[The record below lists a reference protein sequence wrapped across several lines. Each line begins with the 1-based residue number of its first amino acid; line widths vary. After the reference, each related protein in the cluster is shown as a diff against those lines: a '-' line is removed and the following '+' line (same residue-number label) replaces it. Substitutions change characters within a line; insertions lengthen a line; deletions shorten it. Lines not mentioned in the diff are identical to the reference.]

1 MRPGDLLEQRYRLV
15 RVLGRGRSGS
25 VWCARNEL
33 IDRAVAIKILHRSL
47 ASDPERLQRFF
58 QEARACGRV
67 RHPAVVEVLDLGQGD
82 DGVLFL
88 VMELLEGE
96 TLSSLLARK
105 GRLGTDEAMSI
116 IIPLA
121 RGLAAA
127 HAHGILHRDLKP
139 ANIYLHKTP
148 TGGMQ
153 PKILDF
159 GISKILGS
167 ELTQSGVV
175 LGTPSYMSPEQAR
188 GVADLDPRMDVWSLG
203 VILYECLGGRLPFL
217 AREYRALVEEILER
231 KHVPIEQL
239 APETPPELARI
250 LDEALEKSR
259 ERRISS
265 AASFAQKLTT
275 LLRARGGIDLLK
287 EPEDE
292 FSEAAPTLA
301 RDRDFGNK
309 PPIDDTVGDNT
320 LAAVQPPAAPPPA
333 ETPVPKSPARPVLRT
348 GNAKPTPIIIQPSPT
363 TAAIAAQTSGGK
375 RVDSIS
381 VPRPAAGTPAR
392 KTGMTGPQA
401 TDPIIA
407 EAQRLRAAEA
417 GRKDAGDKRSNTL
430 GWELNVAK
438 AASGRDRNEVSTAE
452 VAPLSAEK
460 AASMLG
466 GSGLPPSSSRIRVD
480 DNWDTTVADVSR
492 ESMEA
497 SGRAPELAD
506 APLPPLKGL
515 PSAPKVSVAADDAK
529 PTTTSKSR
537 GAIDKTQQGIAA
549 PSPAAIA
556 QVATGN
562 GNGQKS
568 GFGAIPGFTT
578 AAPNGAKR
586 ALTPGKTPT
595 IPPAAL
601 HKVKTRSA
609 PPGPPPPSQ
618 RPPPGA
624 ANPPPKPTPSVPPV
638 GNVGN
643 ESARL
648 GAVNPALVATKTK
661 PPRPPPKTIPP
672 GAGLSRGTL
681 RPPSGGYAAAMPQTT
696 PSTAPSRP
704 TMKSMPPPPDAPLVA
719 PELFGLGNPD
729 QQGVPIDFMT
739 EQGPAASTPANEPA
753 PPSSSDRTSIPAL
766 GPPPN
771 NLEDTDRRARAAM
784 PIVPFLAAAVAV
796 LFVVGAIVGTVA
808 AKSRSSD
815 HAVRRF
821 VNAQM
826 VIITLRDRAQRMA
839 TEDAAAATAAANQ
852 AAADAA
858 KLKADQDA
866 AAAKLKADQD
876 AADAKA
882 KADADAAA
890 AAASADASASTA
902 AALVAPPPTVTA
914 KPKPAPTSTYKPPAP
929 KPKATTTASPKPKPT
944 STATTKKTSDPPPK
958 KAKGE
963 KEWWEKK
970 F

>member
-116 IIPLA
+116 VIPLA

-188 GVADLDPRMDVWSLG
+188 GVPDLDPRMDVWSLG

-239 APETPPELARI
+239 APDVPPELSRI

-301 RDRDFGNK
+301 RDRDFGTK

-320 LAAVQPPAAPPPA
+320 LAAVQHEPEKPAAPTPA
-333 ETPVPKSPARPVLRT
+333 PKGPARPVLRA
-348 GNAKPTPIIIQPSPT
+348 GSAKPIIIQPSPS

-392 KTGMTGPQA
+392 KSGTDLTGP
-401 TDPIIA
+401 TVIDTIPPEI
-407 EAQRLRAAEA
+407 ERLRAAEA
-417 GRKDAGDKRSNTL
+417 GRKASADKRANTM

-452 VAPLSAEK
+452 MAPLSA
-460 AASMLG
+460 
-466 GSGLPPSSSRIRVD
+466 
-480 DNWDTTVADVSR
+480 
-492 ESMEA
+492 
-497 SGRAPELAD
+497 
-506 APLPPLKGL
+506 
-515 PSAPKVSVAADDAK
+515 
-529 PTTTSKSR
+529 
-537 GAIDKTQQGIAA
+537 
-549 PSPAAIA
+549 
-556 QVATGN
+556 
-562 GNGQKS
+562 
-568 GFGAIPGFTT
+568 
-578 AAPNGAKR
+578 
-586 ALTPGKTPT
+586 
-595 IPPAAL
+595 
-601 HKVKTRSA
+601 
-609 PPGPPPPSQ
+609 
-618 RPPPGA
+618 
-624 ANPPPKPTPSVPPV
+624 
-638 GNVGN
+638 
-643 ESARL
+643 
-648 GAVNPALVATKTK
+648 
-661 PPRPPPKTIPP
+661 
-672 GAGLSRGTL
+672 
-681 RPPSGGYAAAMPQTT
+681 
-696 PSTAPSRP
+696 
-704 TMKSMPPPPDAPLVA
+704 
-719 PELFGLGNPD
+719 
-729 QQGVPIDFMT
+729 
-739 EQGPAASTPANEPA
+739 
-753 PPSSSDRTSIPAL
+753 
-766 GPPPN
+766 
-771 NLEDTDRRARAAM
+771 
-784 PIVPFLAAAVAV
+784 
-796 LFVVGAIVGTVA
+796 
-808 AKSRSSD
+808 
-815 HAVRRF
+815 
-821 VNAQM
+821 
-826 VIITLRDRAQRMA
+826 
-839 TEDAAAATAAANQ
+839 
-852 AAADAA
+852 
-858 KLKADQDA
+858 
-866 AAAKLKADQD
+866 
-876 AADAKA
+876 
-882 KADADAAA
+882 
-890 AAASADASASTA
+890 
-902 AALVAPPPTVTA
+902 
-914 KPKPAPTSTYKPPAP
+914 
-929 KPKATTTASPKPKPT
+929 
-944 STATTKKTSDPPPK
+944 
-958 KAKGE
+958 
-963 KEWWEKK
+963 
-970 F
+970 